1 MSRAVRDLYDRRY
14 HVTETRTNPKGFTE
28 YKVIAEFISKKNPQ
42 DSKEIVVWKRYSDFK
57 KLHGELSYTH
67 RNLFQRTQEFPPF
80 PRAQV
85 FGRFEAP
92 VIEERRQAAEDML
105 RFTVNIVALNNSPQ
119 LKEFFRTGDVTLRSD
134 GPDSADTVELP
145 PPLIPEPV
153 RSSSTE
159 LKEEVDGSNETETL
173 VLPEVPDAISSSAE
187 PSQFDLLFDLSEDI
201 CQTLEEETADPT
213 PAPKTLAPNDLALF
227 DPCYAEDSA
236 LLETESSLNLLSLRC
251 EEEELTPAIPFR
263 EEDGALYL
271 SQATIE
277 VQEAMDRESSG
288 DYAEAFRLFRNA
300 VDILLKGVKDDHCPD
315 RRDAVRRRTAEYL
328 HHAEQIFQDHMGGSI
343 E

>member
-1 MSRAVRDLYDRRY
+1 MSRAVRDQYDRRY
-14 HVTETRTNPKGFTE
+14 HVTETRTHLKGYTE

-42 DSKEIVVWKRYSDFK
+42 DVKEIVVWKRYSDFK

-92 VIEERRQAAEDML
+92 VIEERRQAAEDTL
-105 RFTVNIVALNNSPQ
+105 RFTVNIPALNNSPQ

-134 GPDSADTVELP
+134 GPDSSDTVVLP
-145 PPLIPEPV
+145 PPLIPEVV

-159 LKEEVDGSNETETL
+159 LKEESDDFDETETQEL
-173 VLPEVPDAISSSAE
+173 AKIEDTISSE
-187 PSQFDLLFDLSEDI
+187 PSPFDLLFDLSEDI
-201 CQTLEEETADPT
+201 CQTEEEEAANPT

-227 DPCYAEDSA
+227 DPCYAEDVDGTSPD
-236 LLETESSLNLLSLRC
+236 SSLNLLSLRC
-251 EEEELTPAIPFR
+251 EGEELTPGLPLS
-263 EEDGALYL
+263 EEDGGLYI
-271 SQATIE
+271 SQATAE
-277 VQEAMDRESSG
+277 VQKAMESESAG
-288 DYAEAFRLFRNA
+288 EYPEAFRLFRNA
-300 VDILLKGVKDDHCPD
+300 VDILLKGVKDDRSPD
-315 RRDAVRRRTAEYL
+315 RREAVRRRTAEYL
-328 HHAEQIFQDHMGGSI
+328 HRAEQIFQVHMDGST